1 MKILAATDGSKYA
14 LRAIKQAAALL
25 ANNKDK
31 TNSITLISVHDDA
44 GLRHAQSF
52 VGKAAITDYLREQ
65 SDKDLKSAMKV
76 LNDAGIKHDQMILV
90 GKPAAEIVEAA
101 QKGKYDLVVL
111 GSKGRNAVSDLLLGS
126 VAQRVMS
133 LSKQSVLLVK

>member
-14 LRAIKQAAALL
+14 LRAVKQAAALL
-25 ANNKDK
+25 ANNKDR

>member
-1 MKILAATDGSKYA
+1 
-14 LRAIKQAAALL
+14 
-25 ANNKDK
+25 
-31 TNSITLISVHDDA
+31 
-44 GLRHAQSF
+44 
-52 VGKAAITDYLREQ
+52 
-65 SDKDLKSAMKV
+65 MKV
-76 LNDAGIKHDQMILV
+76 LNDAGIKHDQVILV
-90 GKPAAEIVEAA
+90 GKPAAEIVAAA

>member
-14 LRAIKQAAALL
+14 LRAVKQSAALL

>member
-76 LNDAGIKHDQMILV
+76 LNDTGIKHDQMILV

>member
-31 TNSITLISVHDDA
+31 TNSITLISVYDDA

>member
-1 MKILAATDGSKYA
+1 MKILAATDGSKHA
-14 LRAIKQAAALL
+14 LRAVKQAAALL

-90 GKPAAEIVEAA
+90 GKPAAEIVAAA

-133 LSKQSVLLVK
+133 LSKQAVLLVK

>member
-1 MKILAATDGSKYA
+1 MKILAATDGSKHA
-14 LRAIKQAAALL
+14 LRAVKQAAALR

-52 VGKAAITDYLREQ
+52 VGKAAITDYLREH

-76 LNDAGIKHDQMILV
+76 LNDAGIKHDQVILV
-90 GKPAAEIVEAA
+90 GKPAAEIVAAA

>member
-1 MKILAATDGSKYA
+1 MKILAATDGSKHA
-14 LRAIKQAAALL
+14 LRAVKQAAALL

>member
-1 MKILAATDGSKYA
+1 MKILAATDGSKHA
-14 LRAIKQAAALL
+14 LRAVKQAAALL

-90 GKPAAEIVEAA
+90 GKPATEIVEAA

>member
-1 MKILAATDGSKYA
+1 MKILAATDGSKHA
-14 LRAIKQAAALL
+14 LRAVKQAAALL

-65 SDKDLKSAMKV
+65 SDKDLKSALKV
-76 LNDAGIKHDQMILV
+76 LNDAGIKHDQVILV
-90 GKPAAEIVEAA
+90 GKPAAEIVAAA

>member
-1 MKILAATDGSKYA
+1 MKILAATDGSKHA
-14 LRAIKQAAALL
+14 LRAVKYAAALL

-31 TNSITLISVHDDA
+31 TNSITLMSVHDDA

-52 VGKAAITDYLREQ
+52 VGKAAITDYLREE

-76 LNDAGIKHDQMILV
+76 LNDAGIKHDQIIVV
-90 GKPAAEIVEAA
+90 GKPAAEIVAAA
-101 QKGKYDLVVL
+101 QKGKYDLVVM

-126 VAQRVMS
+126 VAQRVLSM
-133 LSKQSVLLVK
+133 SKQSVLLVK

>member
-1 MKILAATDGSKYA
+1 MKILAATDGSKHA
-14 LRAIKQAAALL
+14 LRAVKQAAALL

-65 SDKDLKSAMKV
+65 SDKDLKSAMKA

>member
-1 MKILAATDGSKYA
+1 MKILAATDGSKHA
-14 LRAIKQAAALL
+14 LRAVKQAAALL

-76 LNDAGIKHDQMILV
+76 LNDAGIKHDQVILV
-90 GKPAAEIVEAA
+90 GKPAAEIVAAA

>member
-1 MKILAATDGSKYA
+1 MKILAATDGSKHA
-14 LRAIKQAAALL
+14 LRAVKYAAALL

-31 TNSITLISVHDDA
+31 TNSITLMSVHDDA

-52 VGKAAITDYLREQ
+52 VGKAAIADYLREE

-76 LNDAGIKHDQMILV
+76 LTDAGIKHDQIIVV
-90 GKPAAEIVEAA
+90 GKPAAEIVAAA
-101 QKGKYDLVVL
+101 QKGKYDLIVM

-126 VAQRVMS
+126 VAQRVLSM
-133 LSKQSVLLVK
+133 SKQSVLLVK

>member
-14 LRAIKQAAALL
+14 LRAVKQAAALL
-25 ANNKDK
+25 ANNKDR

-76 LNDAGIKHDQMILV
+76 LNDTGIKHDQMILV

>member
-1 MKILAATDGSKYA
+1 MKILAATDGSKHA
-14 LRAIKQAAALL
+14 LRAVKYAAALL

-31 TNSITLISVHDDA
+31 TNSITLMSVHDDA

-52 VGKAAITDYLREQ
+52 VGKAAITDYLREE

-76 LNDAGIKHDQMILV
+76 LNDAGIKHDQIIVV
-90 GKPAAEIVEAA
+90 GKPAAEIVAAA
-101 QKGKYDLVVL
+101 QKGKYDLVVM

-126 VAQRVMS
+126 VAQRVSS

>member
-1 MKILAATDGSKYA
+1 MKILAATDGSKHA
-14 LRAIKQAAALL
+14 LRAVKYAAALL

-31 TNSITLISVHDDA
+31 TNSITLMSVHDDA

-52 VGKAAITDYLREQ
+52 VGKSAIADYLREE

-76 LNDAGIKHDQMILV
+76 LNDAGIKHDQIIVV
-90 GKPAAEIVEAA
+90 GKPAAEIVAAA
-101 QKGKYDLVVL
+101 QKGKYDLVVM

-126 VAQRVMS
+126 VAQRVLSM
-133 LSKQSVLLVK
+133 SKQSVLLVK

>member
-14 LRAIKQAAALL
+14 LRAVKQAAALL

>member
-1 MKILAATDGSKYA
+1 MKILAATDGSKHA
-14 LRAIKQAAALL
+14 LRAIKHAAALL
-25 ANNKDK
+25 ATNKDK
-31 TNSITLISVHDDA
+31 TNSVTLISVHDDA

-52 VGKAAITDYLREQ
+52 VGKAAINDYLREQ

-76 LNDAGIKHDQMILV
+76 LNDAGIKHDQMILI

>member
-1 MKILAATDGSKYA
+1 MKILAATDGSKHA
-14 LRAIKQAAALL
+14 LRAVKYAAALL

-31 TNSITLISVHDDA
+31 TNSITLMSVHDDA

-52 VGKAAITDYLREQ
+52 VGKAAITDYLREE

-76 LNDAGIKHDQMILV
+76 LNDAGIKHDQIIVV
-90 GKPAAEIVEAA
+90 GKPAAEIVAA
-101 QKGKYDLVVL
+101 AKKGKYDLVVM

-126 VAQRVMS
+126 VAQRVLS

>member
-14 LRAIKQAAALL
+14 LRAVKQAAALL

-101 QKGKYDLVVL
+101 HKGKYDLVVL

>member
-1 MKILAATDGSKYA
+1 
-14 LRAIKQAAALL
+14 
-25 ANNKDK
+25 
-31 TNSITLISVHDDA
+31 
-44 GLRHAQSF
+44 
-52 VGKAAITDYLREQ
+52 
-65 SDKDLKSAMKV
+65 
-76 LNDAGIKHDQMILV
+76 MILI

>member
-1 MKILAATDGSKYA
+1 MKILAATDGSKHA

>member
-1 MKILAATDGSKYA
+1 MKILAATDGSKHA
-14 LRAIKQAAALL
+14 LRAVKYAAALL

-31 TNSITLISVHDDA
+31 TNSITLMSVHDDA

-52 VGKAAITDYLREQ
+52 VGKAAITDYLREE

-76 LNDAGIKHDQMILV
+76 LNDAGIKHDQIIVV
-90 GKPAAEIVEAA
+90 GMHAAVIVAAA
-101 QKGKYDLVVL
+101 QKGKYDLVVM

-126 VAQRVMS
+126 VAQRVLS

>member
-1 MKILAATDGSKYA
+1 MKILAATDGSKHA
-14 LRAIKQAAALL
+14 LRAVKQAAALL

-52 VGKAAITDYLREQ
+52 VGKGAITDYLREQ

-90 GKPAAEIVEAA
+90 GKPATEIVEAA

>member
-1 MKILAATDGSKYA
+1 MKILAATDGSKHA
-14 LRAIKQAAALL
+14 LRAVKQAAALL

-52 VGKAAITDYLREQ
+52 VGKATITDYLREQ

-76 LNDAGIKHDQMILV
+76 LNDAGIKHDQVILV
-90 GKPAAEIVEAA
+90 GKPAAEIVAAA

>member
-1 MKILAATDGSKYA
+1 MKILAATDGSKHA
-14 LRAIKQAAALL
+14 LRAIKHAAALL

-31 TNSITLISVHDDA
+31 TNSVTLISVHDDA

-52 VGKAAITDYLREQ
+52 VGKSAITDYLREE
-65 SDKDLKSAMKV
+65 SDRDLKSAMKV
-76 LNDAGIKHDQMILV
+76 LNDAGIKHDQIIVV
-90 GKPAAEIVEAA
+90 GKPATEIVEAA
-101 QKGKYDLVVL
+101 QKGKFDLVVL

-133 LSKQSVLLVK
+133 LCKQPVLLVK